1 MNEHKLDQS
10 KGHKKGKPFIHV
22 PKHISE
28 WAKNSSTNATVN
40 NNRKAPVEHSVNK
53 NRGAIQDEYTGQSNS

>member
-10 KGHKKGKPFIHV
+10 KGHKKGKPYIHV

-28 WAKNSSTNATVN
+28 WARNSSTNATVN
-40 NNRKAPVEHSVNK
+40 NNRK
-53 NRGAIQDEYTGQSNS
+53 GTGRAFGK

>member
-10 KGHKKGKPFIHV
+10 KSHKKGKPFIHV
-22 PKHISE
+22 PRHISE

-40 NNRKAPVEHSVNK
+40 NYKIGGGRASNK
-53 NRGAIQDEYTGQSNS
+53 